1 MQHAGIRQK
10 KTNLHSLLSVL
21 GKGSEKSALN
31 LYFSSEALPCREL
44 AVWMIS
50 LENWIRHQSRGQ
62 QKPKHFVVSITSRY
76 LQHDQM
82 LKLRRKKKPKQTNKH
97 TKLVSRYKNV
107 VTGRDTW
114 WSLLVCCHGNCRAR
128 RGGELVVLRDSKRW
142 WDWPKHMHAY
152 TDTPWQ
158 LKVTDN
164 LALKFD

>member
-10 KTNLHSLLSVL
+10 KKNLHSLLSVL

-82 LKLRRKKKPKQTNKH
+82 LKLRRKKKRNKPTNTQSRSLWAVIKMWSQAETHDGASWYVATATVEQGGVVSWWYSGTQSVDEIGQNTCMH
-97 TKLVSRYKNV
+97 TQI
-107 VTGRDTW
+107 
-114 WSLLVCCHGNCRAR
+114 H
-128 RGGELVVLRDSKRW
+128 RGS
-142 WDWPKHMHAY
+142 
-152 TDTPWQ
+152 
-158 LKVTDN
+158 
-164 LALKFD
+164 

>member
-82 LKLRRKKKPKQTNKH
+82 LKLRRKKKKRNKPTN
-97 TKLVSRYKNV
+97 TQSRSLWAVIKMWSQAETHDGASWYV
-107 VTGRDTW
+107 ATATVEQGGW
-114 WSLLVCCHGNCRAR
+114 WV
-128 RGGELVVLRDSKRW
+128 GGTPGLKALMRLAKT
-142 WDWPKHMHAY
+142 HACIHRY
-152 TDTPWQ
+152 TVAAKGDR
-158 LKVTDN
+158 
-164 LALKFD
+164 